1 MNYPVWFVPT
11 FGGGLL
17 IALVAIIH
25 VFVSHFAVGGGLYL
39 VMVER
44 KAIKEQSQQIMAFV
58 KKHTRFFMLLT
69 MVFGGLTGVAI
80 WFVISLIHPAAT
92 SLLIHTFVFGWAAE
106 WVFFLVE
113 IVALFVYFYTFGRMD
128 DRTHQTIGWIYFGA
142 AWMSLFLI
150 NGIIDFML
158 TPGSWL
164 TSNDFWA
171 GFFNPTFWPSLFFR
185 SFMSFMLAGCYGVL
199 TATFLEDETARHR
212 MIRYSGVWALV
223 SLILSI
229 PAGWWYLS
237 VLPSPA
243 AKLVSGASPTI
254 KRAVMTGAFSLAVL
268 AGVLIALILLNPKAR
283 IRCLIVAVMVS
294 AMGYMGAFEWTREAA
309 RRPYVINE
317 VMYSNG
323 ILKKEVE
330 RINQEGFLKNAKW
343 VQHKEV
349 TEANQLEAGREL
361 FLHQCFACHSVG
373 GFNND
378 IVSRT
383 KNMSFGAMRKYLS
396 TIHEKR
402 YFMPPF
408 VGSDAELKA
417 LAAYLTAGLHKKT
430 LADESGAASDRGK
443 LLYEENCAA
452 CHSADSIKPK
462 MKGWDLAKVR
472 ASLDKLPAL
481 NPAMPDYTAPAA
493 DKDAMAGYLFGL
505 NNPGAAAAPAKE
517 QGATLYEDN
526 CAACHSMEQI
536 KPKMRGWSRDKIRAA
551 LDKLSALNS
560 AMPDYTGTPAEKDAM
575 ADYMAKQTGG
585 AK

>member
-17 IALVAIIH
+17 IALVAIVH

-39 VMVER
+39 VMTER
-44 KAIKEQSQQIMAFV
+44 TAIKEKSQEIMAFV
-58 KKHTRFFMLLT
+58 KKHTKFFMLLT

-92 SLLIHTFVFGWAAE
+92 SLLIHTFVFGWATE
-106 WVFFLVE
+106 WVFFLIE
-113 IVALFVYFYTFGRMD
+113 IVALFVYFYTFGKMD
-128 DRTHQTIGWIYFGA
+128 DRTHQAIGWIYFGA

-158 TPGSWL
+158 TPGAWL
-164 TSNDFWA
+164 TTNDFWD

-185 SFMSFMLAGCYGVL
+185 SFMSFMLAGCYGFL
-199 TATFLEDETARHR
+199 TATFLEDETTRHR
-212 MIRYSGVWALV
+212 MIRYSGLWALV

-229 PAGWWYLS
+229 PAGWWYFS

-254 KRAVMTGAFSLAVL
+254 KRAVMTGAFSLAAL
-268 AGVLIALILLNPKAR
+268 SGVLIALILLNPKAR
-283 IRCLIVAVMVS
+283 TRGLIAVVMLA

-323 ILKKEVE
+323 ILRNEVE

-343 VQHKEV
+343 VKNKEI

-361 FLHQCFACHSVG
+361 FLHQCFACHTVG

-383 KNMSFGAMRKYLS
+383 KNMSYGAMRKYLA

-408 VGSDAELKA
+408 VGTESELKA
-417 LAAYLTAGLHKKT
+417 LAAYLTAGLHKKP
-430 LADESGAASDRGK
+430 LVDEAAAGDRGK
-443 LLYEENCAA
+443 QLYEENCAA

-462 MKGWDLAKVR
+462 MKGWDLARVR
-472 ASLDKLPAL
+472 AALDKLPAL
-481 NPAMPDYTAPAA
+481 NPAMPDYAAPPA
-493 DKDAMAGYLFGL
+493 DKDAVAGYLFGL
-505 NNPGAAAAPAKE
+505 NNPGAAAPAKD

-526 CAACHSMEQI
+526 CAACHSMDQI
-536 KPKMRGWSRDKIRAA
+536 KPKMTGWSRDKIRAA
-551 LDKLSALNS
+551 LDKLSALNP
-560 AMPDYTGTPAEKDAM
+560 AMPDYTGTSAEKDAL
-575 ADYMAKQTGG
+575 ADYMVKQTGG

>member
-39 VMVER
+39 VMTER
-44 KAIKEQSQQIMAFV
+44 KAIKEKSQAIMDFV
-58 KKHTRFFMLLT
+58 KKHTKFFMLLT

-113 IVALFVYFYTFGRMD
+113 IVALFVYFYTFGKMD
-128 DRTHQTIGWIYFGA
+128 DRTHQTVGWIYFGA

-150 NGIIDFML
+150 TGIIDFML
-158 TPGSWL
+158 TPGAWL
-164 TSNDFWA
+164 SNNDFWS

-185 SFMSFMLAGCYGVL
+185 SFMSFMLAGCYGFL
-199 TATFLEDETARHR
+199 TATFLEDEVTRHR
-212 MIRYSGVWALV
+212 MVRYSGGWALV
-223 SLILSI
+223 SLILSL

-254 KRAVMTGAFSLAVL
+254 KRAVMTGGFSLAVL

-283 IRCLIVAVMVS
+283 IRCLIVVVMLS

-343 VQHKEV
+343 VQNKEV
-349 TEANQLEAGREL
+349 TETNQLEAGREL
-361 FLHQCFACHSVG
+361 FLHQCFACHTVG

-383 KNMSFGAMRKYLS
+383 KNMSFGAMRKYLA

-408 VGSDAELKA
+408 VGNDAELKA
-417 LAAYLTAGLHKKT
+417 LAAYLTAGLHKKPLT
-430 LADESGAASDRGK
+430 DDAAAAGDRGK
-443 LLYEENCAA
+443 QVYEENCAA

-481 NPAMPDYTAPAA
+481 NPAMPDYTGTPA

-505 NNPGAAAAPAKE
+505 NNPGAAAPAKD

-526 CAACHSMEQI
+526 CAACHSMDQI
-536 KPKMRGWSRDKIRAA
+536 KPKMTGWSRDKIRAA
-551 LDKLSALNS
+551 LDKLSALNP
-560 AMPDYTGTPAEKDAM
+560 AMPDYIGTAAEKDAL
-575 ADYMAKQTGG
+575 AEYMVKQTGG
-585 AK
+585 AQ